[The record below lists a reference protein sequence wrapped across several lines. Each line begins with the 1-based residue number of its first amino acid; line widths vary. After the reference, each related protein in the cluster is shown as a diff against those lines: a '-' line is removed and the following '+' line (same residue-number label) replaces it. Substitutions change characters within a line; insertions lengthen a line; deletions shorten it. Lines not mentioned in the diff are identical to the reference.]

1 MISLAQGGNKTNLIL
16 FSVVA
21 AILAAASVAFA
32 QSDTR
37 EIVSTDFTKNRPAA
51 NESPAT
57 SSGALGGTS
66 TNPAPKARVYRPVSK
81 PVAGTKGANRPVV
94 RPNKPAPTDTLV
106 AQLGITMWRL
116 RAATSADGKRQL
128 IREKAENVAW
138 APERIEANTLL
149 NDGDRV
155 RISIESPRAGYLYI
169 VDRDLFSGGREGEI
183 KLIFPFAGE
192 DNYVAPG
199 HLVELPALDSEQSYF
214 TARPKPYQVG
224 EMLTLI
230 VTSKPLNL
238 PLSNQELPISRAQL
252 SEWERVWG
260 GDTEIWEMEGGAGE
274 AWTVAEQQAAAKKGT
289 RQLTRTDPAP
299 QTIYRIST
307 SDTKAM
313 LVNVRLRYVP

>member
-1 MISLAQGGNKTNLIL
+1 MIKHRRVCRY
-16 FSVVA
+16 VVA
-21 AILAAASVAFA
+21 TWVLITASVATA
-32 QSDTR
+32 QSGTR

-51 NESPAT
+51 NES
-57 SSGALGGTS
+57 SGALGGTS
-66 TNPAPKARVYRPVSK
+66 TKPAPKPRVYRPVSK
-81 PVAGTKGANRPVV
+81 PITAKGTKPTSP
-94 RPNKPAPTDTLV
+94 RPNKPASVDTLV

-128 IREKAENVAW
+128 IREKTEGLAW
-138 APERIEANTLL
+138 VPERIAADTLL
-149 NDGDRV
+149 NDGERV

-199 HLVELPALDSEQSYF
+199 HLVEIPALDQEPGYF
-214 TARPKPYQVG
+214 TARPKTYQVG

-238 PLSNQELPISRAQL
+238 PLSNKELPISRAQL
-252 SEWERVWG
+252 TEWERVWG
-260 GDTEIWEMEGGAGE
+260 GDTEVWEMEGGAGE
-274 AWTVAEQQAAAKKGT
+274 AWTAAEQQAAAKKGT

-299 QTIYRIST
+299 QTIYRIET
-307 SDTKAM
+307 SDNKAM
-313 LVNVRLRYVP
+313 LVNVRLRYGK

>member
-1 MISLAQGGNKTNLIL
+1 MTKDRRVFRYVVTTWVLIT
-16 FSVVA
+16 
-21 AILAAASVAFA
+21 ASVATA
-32 QSDTR
+32 QQGTR

-51 NESPAT
+51 NES
-57 SSGALGGTS
+57 SGALGGTS
-66 TNPAPKARVYRPVSK
+66 KPAPKPRVYRPVSK
-81 PVAGTKGANRPVV
+81 PLTTKGTKPPTG
-94 RPNKPAPTDTLV
+94 RPNKPAPTDPLI

-116 RAATSADGKRQL
+116 RSATSADGKRQL
-128 IREKAENVAW
+128 IREKTEGLAW
-138 APERIEANTLL
+138 VPERIAADTLL

-199 HLVELPALDSEQSYF
+199 HLVDIPALDQEPGYF
-214 TARPKPYQVG
+214 TAHPRANQVG

-238 PLSNQELPISRAQL
+238 PLSNKELPISRAQL
-252 SEWERVWG
+252 TEWERIWG
-260 GDTEIWEMEGGAGE
+260 GDTEVWEMEGGAGE

-289 RQLTRTDPAP
+289 RQLTRDDPAP

-307 SDTKAM
+307 TDVKAM
-313 LVNVRLRYVP
+313 LVNVRLRYGK